1 MKGYARKHYCWEI
14 YSVASHFFPPWRLVK
29 GLMGSFIEYNVAMCV
44 EYLIHWYVI
53 DAPLGLSH
61 LISMV
66 DSLCLTLNA
75 SKMRYENQRIRRILR
90 SRPELRYSDSRI
102 VSVLCSKQRLLG
114 VWSRA
119 ESEGWAW
126 RWGWNTPVKQLSW
139 FYLQRP

>member
-1 MKGYARKHYCWEI
+1 
-14 YSVASHFFPPWRLVK
+14 
-29 GLMGSFIEYNVAMCV
+29 MGSFIEYNVAMCV

-102 VSVLCSKQRLLG
+102 VSVLCNKQRLLG

-119 ESEGWAW
+119 ESEGWA
-126 RWGWNTPVKQLSW
+126 
-139 FYLQRP
+139 